1 MRVAYEEMARE
12 FARVLE
18 KKGFA
23 AQDAADA
30 ADIFAQNSLAGVYSH
45 GLNRFPRIVRYL
57 DKGEI
62 DPRARATCELRAG
75 VLERWNGH
83 RGFGPLNARRAM
95 ERACVLAKENG
106 VGLVALGN
114 NNHWLRGGTYGWL
127 AADRG
132 FIGIC
137 WSNTMPNMPAW
148 GGKDRRIGNNPFV
161 LAVPRSNGEYVVLD
175 CAVSQFSYGK
185 IEDCR
190 LRDVQLPVPGG
201 YDTKGELTRD
211 PAEIEKTGRVLP
223 MGYWKGS
230 GLSIV
235 LDLIATV
242 LSAGNSVQKI
252 GTFGDEVGLTQ
263 VMIAIDPQK
272 FNTAQQTD
280 AIVDAI
286 LADVKASEPVEEGG
300 QTVYPGELSLRNIRE
315 NRCKGIPVIREIW
328 EAVQKM

>member
-1 MRVAYEEMARE
+1 
-12 FARVLE
+12 
-18 KKGFA
+18 
-23 AQDAADA
+23 
-30 ADIFAQNSLAGVYSH
+30 
-45 GLNRFPRIVRYL
+45 
-57 DKGEI
+57 
-62 DPRARATCELRAG
+62 
-75 VLERWNGH
+75 
-83 RGFGPLNARRAM
+83 
-95 ERACVLAKENG
+95 
-106 VGLVALGN
+106 
-114 NNHWLRGGTYGWL
+114 
-127 AADRG
+127 
-132 FIGIC
+132 
-137 WSNTMPNMPAW
+137 
-148 GGKDRRIGNNPFV
+148 
-161 LAVPRSNGEYVVLD
+161 
-175 CAVSQFSYGK
+175 
-185 IEDCR
+185 
-190 LRDVQLPVPGG
+190 
-201 YDTKGELTRD
+201 
-211 PAEIEKTGRVLP
+211 

>member
-1 MRVAYEEMARE
+1 M
-12 FARVLE
+12 
-18 KKGFA
+18 
-23 AQDAADA
+23 
-30 ADIFAQNSLAGVYSH
+30 
-45 GLNRFPRIVRYL
+45 
-57 DKGEI
+57 
-62 DPRARATCELRAG
+62 
-75 VLERWNGH
+75 
-83 RGFGPLNARRAM
+83 
-95 ERACVLAKENG
+95 
-106 VGLVALGN
+106 
-114 NNHWLRGGTYGWL
+114 
-127 AADRG
+127 
-132 FIGIC
+132 
-137 WSNTMPNMPAW
+137 
-148 GGKDRRIGNNPFV
+148 
-161 LAVPRSNGEYVVLD
+161 
-175 CAVSQFSYGK
+175 
-185 IEDCR
+185 
-190 LRDVQLPVPGG
+190 PGG

-286 LADVKASEPVEEGG
+286 LADVKASEPVEGGG